1 MAQFDRRSFLRT
13 AAALGLSTS
22 ATGLLMRAAAAGEVL
37 KVGVIYVS
45 PIADIGWTRQHNDA
59 ALAIKAAFGDK
70 VELTVVDSLFKPQD
84 IERVLTE
91 MATGGHK
98 LIFGTSFSHSTP
110 IQKVSKRFPNVVF
123 EHCSGLKHFKNLG
136 TFEAKYYEG
145 TYLAG
150 MAAGAMTKSAKIGF
164 IGGFPIPDIV
174 GPANALLLGARSIR
188 PEATCQVIF
197 LNSWYDPGKEK
208 DAATALMSQGCDVIC
223 SMTDTATGVQTAEA
237 GGAWSVGYASD
248 MSSFGPTKHL
258 TAFTLDWSSIYVD
271 AAKRVMDGNWSME
284 VRWQGLAEGVVKMSP
299 YNSAIPADMLAKLKS
314 AEADIASGK
323 LHPYAGELKDQSG
336 KVRAAAG
343 SRLSDNEI
351 RGFNWFVEGMIGNVG

>member
-1 MAQFDRRSFLRT
+1 MGYLNRRDFLRS
-13 AAALGLSTS
+13 ASALGLS
-22 ATGLLMRAAAAGEVL
+22 AAAASLLSRTVLAGEVL

-45 PIADIGWTRQHNDA
+45 PIADIGWTKQHNDA
-59 ALAIKAAFGDK
+59 ALAIKKTFGDK

-84 IERVLTE
+84 IERVLVE
-91 MATGGHK
+91 MASAGHK

-110 IQKVSKRFPNVVF
+110 IQKAAKRFPNVVF
-123 EHCSGLKHFKNLG
+123 EHCSGLKHGKNLG

-150 MAAGAMTKSAKIGF
+150 MAAGAMTQSRKLGF

-174 GPANALLLGARSIR
+174 GPANALLLGARSVSSDT
-188 PEATCQVIF
+188 TCQAIF

-237 GGAWSVGYASD
+237 NGAWSVGYASD

-258 TAFTLDWSSIYVD
+258 TAFTLDWSSVYVD
-271 AAKRVMDGNWSME
+271 SAKRVMAGDWSMQ

-299 YNSAIPADMLAKLKS
+299 YNAAIPAERVAQLKAVEAK
-314 AEADIASGK
+314 IASGE

-336 KVRAAAG
+336 KVRVKAG
-343 SRLSDNEI
+343 SRLPDGDI